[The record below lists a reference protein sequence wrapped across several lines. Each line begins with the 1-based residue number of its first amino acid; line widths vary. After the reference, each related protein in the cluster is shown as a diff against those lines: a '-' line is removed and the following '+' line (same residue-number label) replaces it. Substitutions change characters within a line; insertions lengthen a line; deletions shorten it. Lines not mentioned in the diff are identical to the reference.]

1 MKRTKKS
8 LAVTLAFAMLIPT
21 VGVWADELEDRLDS
35 VKSQMETE
43 QANIDY
49 AKAQVSN
56 ITEYLNQL
64 QQEAEAVQAELT
76 KIKTELAATEKKI
89 AENQVILADAQK
101 RLEAHS
107 KVLFKRLRD
116 IYINGRVNYLDVL
129 IGARDFND
137 FVTRMDL
144 LKRIA
149 TQDASLVN
157 QVRSERALIIE
168 KRNQLE
174 ADKARLVTLKHDAE
188 ANQKRIDANK
198 AEQQRMLAQAE
209 QEQAAAEQTYQEL
222 LATSNEIEEMLRN
235 RARQSQPQASAPSF
249 AYGSGDFIWPLSS
262 MMITSEYGWRV
273 HPIFGTSRYHSGID
287 IGANYGD
294 SIWASSGGVVV
305 HAGWLGGYGKTVI
318 IDHGGGVS
326 TLYAHN
332 SELTVSEGESVYQG
346 QVIAYAGSTGYSTG
360 PHLHFEVR
368 EYGEPVSPYS
378 YL

>member
-1 MKRTKKS
+1 MKQVKQCVALVLVLS
-8 LAVTLAFAMLIPT
+8 LTIPT
-21 VGVWADELEDRLDS
+21 VGVWADELEDRLES
-35 VKSQMETE
+35 VKSQMESE

-56 ITEYLNQL
+56 ITEYLAQL

-76 KIKTELAATEKKI
+76 RLQAELAVTESHI
-89 AENQVILADAQK
+89 AENQKILEEAEK
-101 RLEAHS
+101 RLAEHM
-107 KVLFKRLRD
+107 KVLNKRLRD

-129 IGARDFND
+129 IGAKDFND
-137 FVTRMDL
+137 FTTRMEL

-149 TQDASLVN
+149 GQDAALVN
-157 QVRSERALIIE
+157 QVRSERALIVA

-174 ADKARLVTLKHDAE
+174 ADKARLITLKQDTE
-188 ANQKRIDANK
+188 KNQKRIEANK

-209 QEQAAAEQTYQEL
+209 QEQAAAERTYQEL
-222 LATSNEIEEMLRN
+222 LATSNEIEQMLRA
-235 RARQSQPQASAPSF
+235 RAAQSQAASPGF
-249 AYGSGDFIWPLSS
+249 AYGSGDFIWPISS
-262 MMITSEYGWRV
+262 TMITSEYGWRV

-287 IGANYGD
+287 IGADYGEAV
-294 SIWASSGGVVV
+294 WASAGGVVV
-305 HAGWLGGYGKTVI
+305 HSGWLGGYGKTVI
-318 IDHGGGVS
+318 VDHGGGIS

-332 SELTVSEGESVYQG
+332 SELTVSEGETVYQG
-346 QVIAYAGSTGYSTG
+346 QVVAYAGSTGYSTG

>member
-1 MKRTKKS
+1 MKRKNKCVALALALS
-8 LAVTLAFAMLIPT
+8 LTLPT

-56 ITEYLNQL
+56 ITEYLAQL
-64 QQEAEAVQAELT
+64 QQEAETVQAELT
-76 KIKTELAATEKKI
+76 KIQSELTVTENHI
-89 AENQVILADAQK
+89 VENQKILEEAEK
-101 RLEAHS
+101 RLAEHT
-107 KVLFKRLRD
+107 KVLHKRLRD

-129 IGARDFND
+129 IGAKDFND
-137 FVTRMDL
+137 FTTRMEL

-149 TQDASLVN
+149 SQDANLVS
-157 QVRSERALIIE
+157 QVRSERALIVA

-174 ADKARLVTLKHDAE
+174 ADKARLVTLKEAAE
-188 ANQKRIDANK
+188 KNQKRIAANK
-198 AEQQRMLAQAE
+198 AEQERMLAKAE

-222 LATSNEIEEMLRN
+222 LATSNEIEQMLRA
-235 RARQSQPQASAPSF
+235 RASQSQATAPSF
-249 AYGSGDFIWPLSS
+249 AYGNGDFIWPIGST
-262 MMITSEYGWRV
+262 MITSEYGWRV

-287 IGANYGD
+287 IGADYGE
-294 SIWASSGGVVV
+294 SVWASAGGIVV
-305 HAGWLGGYGKTVI
+305 HSGWLGGYGKAVI
-318 IDHGGGVS
+318 IDHGGGIS

>member
-1 MKRTKKS
+1 MKRTKKCVALALALS
-8 LAVTLAFAMLIPT
+8 LTIPT

-35 VKSQMETE
+35 VKSQMESE

-56 ITEYLNQL
+56 ITEYLAQL
-64 QQEAEAVQAELT
+64 QQEAEQVQAELT
-76 KIKTELAATEKKI
+76 KIQAELTVTENHI
-89 AENQVILADAQK
+89 AENQKVLEEAEK
-101 RLEAHS
+101 RLAEHT
-107 KVLFKRLRD
+107 KILHKRLRD

-129 IGARDFND
+129 IGAKDFND
-137 FVTRMDL
+137 FTTRMEL

-149 TQDASLVN
+149 GQDAALVN
-157 QVRSERALIIE
+157 QVRSERAVIVA

-174 ADKARLVTLKHDAE
+174 ADKARLVTLKEE
-188 ANQKRIDANK
+188 AVKSQKRIEANK

-222 LATSNEIEEMLRN
+222 LATSHEIEQMLRA
-235 RARQSQPQASAPSF
+235 RAGQSQAIAPSF
-249 AYGSGDFIWPLSS
+249 SYGSGDFIWPIAST
-262 MMITSEYGWRV
+262 MITSEYGWRV

-287 IGANYGD
+287 IGADYGEAV
-294 SIWASSGGVVV
+294 WASAGGVVV
-305 HAGWLGGYGKTVI
+305 HSGWLGGYGKAVI
-318 IDHGGGVS
+318 IDHGGGIS

-332 SELTVSEGESVYQG
+332 SKLTVGEGETVYQG
-346 QVIAYAGSTGYSTG
+346 QVVAYAGSTGYSTG